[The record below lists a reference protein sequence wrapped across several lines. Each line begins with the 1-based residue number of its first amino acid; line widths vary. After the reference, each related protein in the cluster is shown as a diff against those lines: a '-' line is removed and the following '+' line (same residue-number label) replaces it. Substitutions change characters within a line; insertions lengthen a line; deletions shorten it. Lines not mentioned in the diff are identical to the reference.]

1 MAMLPPN
8 SPSSWQ
14 SPAPRKLTG
23 SRYFGTV
30 TVTEDE
36 CCYVPEVPVTVM
48 LTAFE
53 TGVDWVEED
62 CVWDVPPPPQP
73 MCDAT
78 RTSTSMSSTAI
89 CHFLRRPAARNTMP
103 KTGRVPSHSAK

>member
-1 MAMLPPN
+1 MLPLTP
-8 SPSSWQ
+8 PTSWQ
-14 SPAPRKLTG
+14 SSAPRKLTR
-23 SRYFGTV
+23 SRYCGIV

-36 CCYVPEVPVTVM
+36 CCNVPEVPVTVM
-48 LTAFE
+48 VTAFAP
-53 TGVDWVEED
+53 GGGDEED

-73 MCDAT
+73 LCDAT

-103 KTGRVPSHSAK
+103 KTGKVPNHTAM